1 MAIILNGEE
10 MREESAQFKM
20 FQSFCNLS
28 FGCHLVTLKQYC
40 FRLEMP
46 DPGLRW
52 LFFGRNAELRSKDPL
67 ERRSFGPRRKI
78 VIWKITIHLR
88 GKHPVSTVL
97 SPLDVA
103 QYFYAE
109 RRLSSEEREKVMQEF
124 STKVYEVAD
133 GNLLRILGDYLHG
146 LTLYRGYIGPGPRLL
161 WKAPLLGVK
170 EILGLEEK
178 PKDFKKLDSMMHLR
192 FKRIRELRLF
202 KQEELS
208 GD

>member
-67 ERRSFGPRRKI
+67 ERRSFGPRRKR
-78 VIWKITIHLR
+78 VGKKYDNTVYNFALFTI
-88 GKHPVSTVL
+88 
-97 SPLDVA
+97 DC
-103 QYFYAE
+103 
-109 RRLSSEEREKVMQEF
+109 
-124 STKVYEVAD
+124 VYLQIHFV
-133 GNLLRILGDYLHG
+133 YLQFAK
-146 LTLYRGYIGPGPRLL
+146 T
-161 WKAPLLGVK
+161 
-170 EILGLEEK
+170 
-178 PKDFKKLDSMMHLR
+178 
-192 FKRIRELRLF
+192 
-202 KQEELS
+202 
-208 GD
+208 